1 MATFGKDFV
10 RSATQPAYLQGLFTA
25 AQQIGAAP
33 GRRRVQEQLASATPL
48 ERFDLAIA
56 QLTRAG
62 DLEKAA
68 KLTATKDKYVADQQ
82 ARTETQITSV
92 VASQMLSS
100 GSTEVPESITYG
112 GQEVAIPPRLSSDIL
127 EVVNTLQSARDAREL
142 AVTSGELLPDYAAYI
157 KDNPQLLEQAPMLS
171 KTYDR
176 ITSDEPGMLRTEKI
190 NAVKSLITLVDN
202 DRKQRREA
210 KTGEKALAVEVENL
224 MEKIRSTGSRTWMWM
239 GNDMADFLEDAED
252 DEIKLFKEQAVLKLQ
267 QNPRATEQEV
277 IDYGMSGMREKISGQ
292 KRSGDIAAR
301 EAAEAAEDEALI
313 TLTMSLENLSREEA
327 IERLKKDSLMQALFG
342 VGQAIATEGNLSITG
357 GN

>member
-1 MATFGKDFV
+1 MATFGKQFLQQMANP
-10 RSATQPAYLQGLFTA
+10 SFGQGLFTA

-112 GQEVAIPPRLSSDIL
+112 GQEVTIPPRLSSDIL
-127 EVVNTLQSARDAREL
+127 EEVNTLQSARDAREL

-190 NAVKSLITLVDN
+190 NAVKSLITLVDT
-202 DRKQRREA
+202 DRAARREA
-210 KTGEKALAVEVENL
+210 RYGDAANAVRVQKLVDRIEA
-224 MEKIRSTGSRTWMWM
+224 SGSKTWMWQ
-239 GNDMADFLEDAED
+239 GNDMSDALKDMSDSEKTTFLKQAALA
-252 DEIKLFKEQAVLKLQ
+252 IK
-267 QNPRATEQEV
+267 QNPNATDSEI
-277 IDYGMSGMREKISGQ
+277 IDYGMSGMRKMIPGQ
-292 KRSGDIAAR
+292 EQSEAITENEERLTQQR
-301 EAAEAAEDEALI
+301 EANIKEVMAVRDV
-313 TLTMSLENLSREEA
+313 SREEA
-327 IERLKKDSLMQALFG
+327 IRIMNEIRAK
-342 VGQAIATEGNLSITG
+342 ATRRNRMNSF
-357 GN
+357 N

>member
-1 MATFGKDFV
+1 MARFGRSFLQ
-10 RSATQPAYLQGLFTA
+10 SATQPAYMQGLFTA
-25 AQQIGAAP
+25 AQQLGAAP
-33 GRRRVQEQLASATPL
+33 AKRRMQEQLASATPL
-48 ERFDLAIA
+48 ERFDIAIA

-62 DLEKAA
+62 ELEKAA
-68 KLTATKDKYVADQQ
+68 NLTAKKDKYVADQQ
-82 ARTETQITSV
+82 ARTETQMTSI

-100 GSTEVPESITYG
+100 GSTEVPQSITYG

-127 EVVNTLQSARDAREL
+127 EEVNTLQSARDAREL
-142 AVTSGELLPDYAAYI
+142 AVTSGELLPDYDAYI
-157 KDNPQLLEQAPMLS
+157 KDNPQLLEQAPMLAE
-171 KTYDR
+171 TYDR
-176 ITSDEPGMLRTEKI
+176 LTSDEPGMLRTEKI

-210 KTGEKALAVEVENL
+210 RTGEKALGVQVENL

-239 GNDMADFLEDAED
+239 GNDMADFLGSADA

-267 QNPRATEQEV
+267 QKPNATEQEV

-292 KRSGDIAAR
+292 KRSEDIAAK

-327 IERLKKDSLMQALFG
+327 IERLKNNSFTKVLFD
-342 VGQAIATEGNLSITG
+342 VGKAIATEGNLSITG
-357 GN
+357 GT